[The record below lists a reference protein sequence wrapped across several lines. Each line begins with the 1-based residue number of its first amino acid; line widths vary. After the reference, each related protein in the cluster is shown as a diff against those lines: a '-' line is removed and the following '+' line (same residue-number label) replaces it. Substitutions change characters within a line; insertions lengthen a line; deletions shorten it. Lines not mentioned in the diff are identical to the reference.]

1 MFEGIVLKRF
11 RFLAKEQTN
20 PKQFLTMKVQNPK
33 FYLKLQSL
41 FHKTIRGKKKEVLQ
55 MNKCHQ
61 DIKCIGF
68 FC

>member
-1 MFEGIVLKRF
+1 MFEVIVLKRF

-20 PKQFLTMKVQNPK
+20 PKEFLTLKVQNPK

-41 FHKTIRGKKKEVLQ
+41 FHKTIRGQKKEVLQ
-55 MNKCHQ
+55 MNKSHK